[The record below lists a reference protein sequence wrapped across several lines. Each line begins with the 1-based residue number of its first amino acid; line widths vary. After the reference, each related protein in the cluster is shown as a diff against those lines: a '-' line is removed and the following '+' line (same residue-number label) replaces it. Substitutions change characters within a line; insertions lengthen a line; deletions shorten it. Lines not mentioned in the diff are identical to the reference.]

1 MNSGSDRA
9 DASNECPD
17 AETLAAWVD
26 RGLAKRAMALVE
38 AHASECAR
46 CQALLA
52 AVGQTAPDP
61 SLPAWQETWLRGWGL
76 RWLVPLAATAAA
88 AVILWIVVPNGDRPD
103 LPEQARVELSKAA
116 PIPPQPEARTD
127 RFNAQAVPPNQPE
140 AKDETR
146 AAKAD
151 AKIGAS
157 EREQRKENATAAGPA
172 TEPVDALSAKENSA
186 PAAPPALSRSAPA
199 VAQQGQQSLGLGGG
213 LASIEITSPDPS
225 VRWRIR
231 GAASVEHST
240 NGGTTWEAVPTGVD
254 AGLTAGASPSPLIC
268 WLIGRAGTVLLS
280 TDGRTW
286 RRVPF
291 PEMTDLATVRAS
303 DAQTATVTTTDGRTF
318 RTTDGGR
325 TWARLQG
332 F

>member
-1 MNSGSDRA
+1 
-9 DASNECPD
+9 
-17 AETLAAWVD
+17 
-26 RGLAKRAMALVE
+26 
-38 AHASECAR
+38 
-46 CQALLA
+46 
-52 AVGQTAPDP
+52 
-61 SLPAWQETWLRGWGL
+61 
-76 RWLVPLAATAAA
+76 
-88 AVILWIVVPNGDRPD
+88 
-103 LPEQARVELSKAA
+103 
-116 PIPPQPEARTD
+116 
-127 RFNAQAVPPNQPE
+127 
-140 AKDETR
+140 
-146 AAKAD
+146 
-151 AKIGAS
+151 
-157 EREQRKENATAAGPA
+157 
-172 TEPVDALSAKENSA
+172 
-186 PAAPPALSRSAPA
+186 
-199 VAQQGQQSLGLGGG
+199 

-231 GAASVEHST
+231 AAASVEHTT

-254 AGLTAGASPSPLIC
+254 AGLTAGASPSPLVC
-268 WLIGRAGTVLLS
+268 WLIGRAGTMLLS